1 MREWWKAL
9 IQRIKLLW
17 ERVPGTTKNQWPVE
31 DPPIHLF
38 VLPAHNG
45 DAFLLEY
52 LGIDQ
57 QFHRIWIDGG
67 LVRSYMEKGRP
78 VLQSLIQQDAKIDLM
93 IVTHID
99 QDHIGGVLAFVND
112 SNLSKD
118 FVERFWFNSGLLI
131 ASQFDHEPDRRR
143 DVGFQTIGFQT
154 RSLNQ
159 GIKLEE
165 FLLKSKRW
173 HDKPIQN
180 PHEEEIAGAK
190 LTVLSPNEENL
201 MKLDREWEAEE
212 ASKSRSVPDTDFGES
227 IEKLAAKEE
236 EEDYSIANGSS
247 IAFIFS
253 LKNKRILFLGDAHPS
268 DIVQALKKLGYSK
281 KKKLKVSYVKLS
293 HHASKRSV
301 SYALLELIDCQNYII
316 STDGSRHGLPNKE
329 ALARV
334 VLDPSRDRGERLF
347 FLFNHNNAHLK
358 SIFPES
364 EQIRYNFQCSYP
376 PDGQDGLLI
385 SF

>member
-1 MREWWKAL
+1 MRKWWQTLILGLQAL
-9 IQRIKLLW
+9 WAKVPKLGK
-17 ERVPGTTKNQWPVE
+17 PKWPIE
-31 DPPIHLF
+31 DPPVHLF

-45 DAFLLEY
+45 DALLLEY

-67 LVRSYMEKGRP
+67 LVKTYMEKGRP
-78 VLQSLIQQDAKIDLM
+78 VLKSLIQQEAKIDLM
-93 IVTHID
+93 VVTHID

-112 SNLSKD
+112 SNLNKD

-165 FLLKSKRW
+165 FLLKTKRW
-173 HDKPIQN
+173 HEKPIQQ

-190 LTVLSPNEENL
+190 IKVLSPNEENL

-212 ASKSRSVPDTDFGES
+212 ASSSRSIPDTDFEES
-227 IEKLAAKEE
+227 IEVLAAKKE
-236 EEDYSIANGSS
+236 EEDSSIANGSS
-247 IAFIFS
+247 IAFLFS
-253 LKNKRILFLGDAHPS
+253 LQNKRILFLGDAHPS

-293 HHASKRSV
+293 HHASKKSV
-301 SYALLELIDCQNYII
+301 SYALLELLDCQNYII

-329 ALARV
+329 ALARI
-334 VLDPSRDRGERLF
+334 VLDPSRDRANRLY

-376 PDGQDGLLI
+376 PEGQEGLLI
-385 SF
+385 AF

>member
-1 MREWWKAL
+1 MREWWQTLITRIKAL
-9 IQRIKLLW
+9 W
-17 ERVPGTTKNQWPVE
+17 EKVPNLGKTKWPVD
-31 DPPIHLF
+31 DPPVNLF

-78 VLQSLIQQDAKIDLM
+78 VLQSIIQQDAKIDLM

-118 FVERFWFNSGLLI
+118 FVKRFWFNSGLLI
-131 ASQFDHEPDRRR
+131 ASQFDHEPDPRRN
-143 DVGFQTIGFQT
+143 VGFQTIGFQT

-165 FLLKSKRW
+165 FLLKSQRW
-173 HDKPIQN
+173 HEKPIQH

-190 LTVLSPNEENL
+190 IKVLSPNEENL
-201 MKLDREWEAEE
+201 LKLDREWEAEE
-212 ASKSRSVPDTDFGES
+212 ASKSRSIPDTDFEES
-227 IEKLAAKEE
+227 IEVLAAKKE
-236 EEDYSIANGSS
+236 EEDSSIANGSS
-247 IAFIFS
+247 IAFLFS
-253 LKNKRILFLGDAHPS
+253 LKNKGILFLGDAHPS
-268 DIVQALKKLGYSK
+268 DIVQALKKQGYSK

-301 SYALLELIDCQNYII
+301 SYALLELLDCQNYII

-334 VLDPSRDRGERLF
+334 VLDPSRDRGDRLF
-347 FLFNHNNAHLK
+347 FLFNHNNPHLK

-376 PDGQDGLLI
+376 PEGQEGLLI